1 MTKYFIRQTEPKYF
15 EQITKLCSKVY
26 PETPPWNE
34 TQLQSHYKIFPEG
47 QLLAINEDTKAIL
60 GYAASLIIDW
70 DDYDMDTS
78 WLDFTDKGMFTN
90 HNKYGHTLYGA
101 EIMVDPD
108 LQGKGV
114 GSLLY
119 KARFSLVHRLKLL
132 RIRAGARL
140 RGYQTYAKEMT
151 PEEYVVNVV
160 NKKIYDPTLSF
171 QIKREFKVLGVTSKY
186 LRFDPESM
194 GYAAIIEWLNPEVAT
209 KAHYQKQMQSK
220 YYAD

>member
-26 PETPPWNE
+26 PESPPWNE
-34 TQLQSHYKIFPEG
+34 TQLQSHYNIFPEG
-47 QLLAINEDTKAIL
+47 QLISISEDKKAIG

-78 WLDFTDKGMFTN
+78 WSDFTHKGMFTN
-90 HNKYGHTLYGA
+90 HNPNGKTLYGA
-101 EIMVDPD
+101 EIMVDPE
-108 LQGKGV
+108 LQGKGL
-114 GSLLY
+114 GSQLY
-119 KARFSLVHRLKLL
+119 DARFSLVTKLKLL

-151 PEEYVVNVV
+151 PEEYVIKVV
-160 NKKIYDPTLSF
+160 NKNINDPTLSF
-171 QIKREFKVLGVTSKY
+171 QIKRGFKVLGVTSKY

-194 GYAAIIEWLNPEVAT
+194 GFAAIIEWLNPEVAT
-209 KAHYQKQMQSK
+209 ETYYQKQKQSK
-220 YYAD
+220 FYAE